1 VSGGMAGF
9 FQGLRAPAAKR
20 PGSEIQSHTALRGIA
35 AMSVF
40 LGHVGGQAKNGILT
54 DWGLDVRWFSLFN
67 WGYQAVLL
75 FFMLS
80 GFILNW
86 VYLGTGRP
94 IVWSSY
100 LRARVARIMPLYYL
114 TLIPFLTPLS
124 FYAIWGHKPDILTGN
139 HQVTLLANL
148 GMVSGILFGWRETLN
163 SPAWSI
169 GIEFFCYLF
178 VFPLLVLLVKKSE
191 DRWGF
196 GILATLLAGFATWL
210 MANYHLPPVNLGG
223 FEWQSRFLAK
233 GILGFVAG
241 FLLCSVFRK
250 APLFIMR
257 FPLIDSVLTGTA
269 IIFLLTR
276 QGRLPDQCLLYAF
289 PALILFTAYDT
300 GIIPGIL
307 KHSIFQWLGERSYSI
322 YLWHIL
328 VMGWFVYLIQLGR
341 EHISASL
348 FGHGVVNLS
357 MIVLLVLAFSDISY
371 RYFEMPCRDWIR
383 KRRERIGG
391 WEG

>member
-1 VSGGMAGF
+1 MAGF
-9 FQGLRAPAAKR
+9 FQGLRAPAPKR

-86 VYLGTGRP
+86 VYVGAGRP
-94 IVWSSY
+94 MVWTSY
-100 LRARVARIMPLYYL
+100 LRARVGRITPLYYL

-124 FYAIWGHKPDILTGN
+124 FYAIWGHKPDVLTGN
-139 HQVTLLANL
+139 PAITLLTNFT
-148 GMVSGILFGWRETLN
+148 MVSGVLFGWRETLN

-169 GIEFFCYLF
+169 SVEFFCYLF
-178 VFPLLVLLVKKSE
+178 VFPLLVLFVTRCADKRGL
-191 DRWGF
+191 GF
-196 GILATLLAGFATWL
+196 LSAVLALAATWW
-210 MANYHLPPVNLGG
+210 MANYHLPPVNAGG

-233 GILGFVAG
+233 GILGFAAG
-241 FLLCSVFRK
+241 FFLCSVFRGIP
-250 APLFIMR
+250 AFILR
-257 FPLIDSVLTGTA
+257 FPLIDAVMIGVVMV
-269 IIFLLTR
+269 FVLTR
-276 QGRLPDQCLLYAF
+276 QGRLPDPYLLYAF
-289 PALILFTAYDT
+289 PALILFSAYDS
-300 GIIPGIL
+300 GIISGIL
-307 KHSIFQWLGERSYSI
+307 KHRIFQWLGERSYSI

-328 VMGWFVYLIQLGR
+328 VMGWVVFLIRMGK
-341 EHISASL
+341 EYFSAP
-348 FGHGVVNLS
+348 FDYGIINLA
-357 MIVLLVLAFSDISY
+357 VLLAVVLGLSDLSY

-383 KRRERIGG
+383 KRRG
-391 WEG
+391 

>member
-1 VSGGMAGF
+1 MAGF
-9 FQGLRAPAAKR
+9 FQGLRAPAPKR

-86 VYLGTGRP
+86 VYVGRDRP

-100 LRARVARIMPLYYL
+100 LRARIGRIMPLYYL
-114 TLIPFLTPLS
+114 TLLPFLTPLS
-124 FYAIWGHKPDILTGN
+124 FYAIWGHKPEVLTGN
-139 HQVTLLANL
+139 PAITLLTNFT
-148 GMVSGILFGWRETLN
+148 MVSGVLFGWRETLN

-169 GIEFFCYLF
+169 SVEFFCYLF
-178 VFPLLVLLVKKSE
+178 VFPLLVLLVTRCA
-191 DRWGF
+191 DRRGIGF
-196 GILATLLAGFATWL
+196 LSAVLALAATWW
-210 MANYHLPPVNLGG
+210 MANYKIPPLHVGD

-233 GILGFVAG
+233 GILGFAAG
-241 FLLCSVFRK
+241 FFLCSVFRRIP
-250 APLFIMR
+250 AFILR
-257 FPLIDSVLTGTA
+257 FPFIDAVLIGVVMVLV
-269 IIFLLTR
+269 LTR
-276 QGRLPDQCLLYAF
+276 QGGLPDQYLLYAF
-289 PALILFTAYDT
+289 PALILFSAYDS
-300 GIIPGIL
+300 GIITGIL
-307 KHSIFQWLGERSYSI
+307 KHRVFQWLGERSYSI

-328 VMGWFVYLIQLGR
+328 VMGWIVFLIRIGK
-341 EHISASL
+341 EHFSASL
-348 FGHGVVNLS
+348 LGHGLINLA
-357 MIVLLVLAFSDISY
+357 VLLAVVLGLSDLSY

-383 KRRERIGG
+383 KRR
-391 WEG
+391 

>member
-1 VSGGMAGF
+1 MAGF
-9 FQGLRAPAAKR
+9 FQGLRAPVNKS

-40 LGHVGGQAKNGILT
+40 LGHVGGQAKNGILM
-54 DWGLDVRWFSLFN
+54 DWGLDERWFSLFN

-86 VYLGTGRP
+86 VYLGAGRP
-94 IVWSSY
+94 MVWTSY
-100 LRARVARIMPLYYL
+100 LRARVGRITPLYYL

-124 FYAIWGHKPDILTGN
+124 FYAIWGHKPDVLTGN
-139 HQVTLLANL
+139 PAITLLTNFT
-148 GMVSGILFGWRETLN
+148 MVSGVLFGWRETLN

-169 GIEFFCYLF
+169 SVEFFCYLF
-178 VFPLLVLLVKKSE
+178 VFPLLVLFVTRCA
-191 DRWGF
+191 DRRGIGF
-196 GILATLLAGFATWL
+196 LSAVLAMAATWW

-233 GILGFVAG
+233 GILGFAAG
-241 FLLCSVFRK
+241 FFLCSVFCRIP
-250 APLFIMR
+250 AFILR
-257 FPLIDSVLTGTA
+257 FPFIDAVLIGVG
-269 IIFLLTR
+269 IVFVLTR

-289 PALILFTAYDT
+289 PALILFSAYDS
-300 GIIPGIL
+300 GIISGIL
-307 KHSIFQWLGERSYSI
+307 KHRIFQWLGERSYSI

-328 VMGWFVYLIQLGR
+328 VMGWVVFLIRIGKGYL
-341 EHISASL
+341 SAP
-348 FGHGVVNLS
+348 FDHGIINLA
-357 MIVLLVLAFSDISY
+357 VLLAVVLGLSDLSY

-383 KRRERIGG
+383 KRRG
-391 WEG
+391 